1 MAAFVNQF
9 IQWFHPESFIHL
21 ARQTGWLVRARK
33 IDPFEFLLGLVFGQM
48 SALRLT
54 LSAQAS
60 HYTQPVSRQAVDGR
74 YHAKAVDYCHAAFGH
89 CLTQSLQHPP
99 SEAQTAVLAG
109 HFAAIYLVDSTAF
122 DCPASL
128 ARVYPGCG
136 GAASAAN
143 AKVLLRYEY
152 LHGQFEP
159 LAVVP
164 GKTPD
169 QKLSQQVAANW
180 EPGVLQIW
188 DKGFFRLDSLQA
200 ATAAGGYFLLPC
212 PRSVSLWEEEQG
224 QRRELDLAATLRCSK
239 QSVVEWAA
247 VSLGTKPSEAVTV
260 RLVAYRL
267 SPESASRQRAGMR
280 EAARKQGRSPTAAA
294 LELAGWLILM
304 TNASAELLPTP
315 VLSYFYRVRWQIELV
330 FKQCKSVL
338 RIDQTEARTNEHRM
352 QCEIWARLIAA
363 IVVFHWHGHLQAAG
377 ARTGRWELSFA
388 QVASQLRQRGWALAK
403 ALVAGGEV
411 LRHWLGETWRHLL
424 RTTRKGRQQSRPT
437 TWQLLE
443 QHWLAAQTT

>member
-1 MAAFVNQF
+1 MTAFVSQF
-9 IQWFHPESFIHL
+9 IQWFHPETFIHL

-33 IDPFEFLLGLVFGQM
+33 IDPFEFLLGPVFGQL

-60 HYTQPVSRQAVDGR
+60 HYTQPVSRQAVGDR
-74 YHAKAVDYCHAAFGH
+74 YNAKAVDYYRAAFGH

-99 SEAQTAVLAG
+99 AAVQTAVLAE
-109 HFAAIYLVDSTAF
+109 HFAAVYLVDSTGF

-152 LHGQFEP
+152 LRGQFEP

-169 QKLSQQVAANW
+169 QGLGHRVVADW
-180 EPGVLQIW
+180 KPGVLQIW
-188 DKGFFRLDSLQA
+188 DKGFFSLEA
-200 ATAAGGYFLLPC
+200 LRAGTAAGGYFLLPC
-212 PRSVSLWEEEQG
+212 PRSVSLWLEEFG
-224 QRRELDLAATLRCSK
+224 QRRELDLAATLRRS
-239 QSVVEWAA
+239 QQAVVEWAA

-267 SPESASRQRAGMR
+267 SPESASRQRAGLR
-280 EAARKQGRSPTAAA
+280 EAARKQGRIPPAAA
-294 LELAGWLILM
+294 LELAGWLIVM
-304 TNASAELLPTP
+304 TNASAERLPTS

-338 RIDQTEARTNEHRM
+338 RLDQTEAHTNEHRM
-352 QCEIWARLIAA
+352 QCEIWARLMAG
-363 IVVFHWHGHLQAAG
+363 IVVFHWHGHLQAAA
-377 ARTGRWELSFA
+377 ARAGRGELSFA

-403 ALVAGGEV
+403 ALVAGGEE
-411 LRHWLGETWRHLL
+411 LRHWLSETWRHLL
-424 RTTRKGRQQSRPT
+424 RTTRKGRQRSRPT

-443 QHWLAAQTT
+443 EHWLAAQTT